1 MPEAVRMMHG
11 GIEPEWASK
20 FPDTFLRS
28 AAGNG
33 VHVPTLVAILL
44 WAMTRVLKP
53 PTGPP

>member
-1 MPEAVRMMHG
+1 MMHG